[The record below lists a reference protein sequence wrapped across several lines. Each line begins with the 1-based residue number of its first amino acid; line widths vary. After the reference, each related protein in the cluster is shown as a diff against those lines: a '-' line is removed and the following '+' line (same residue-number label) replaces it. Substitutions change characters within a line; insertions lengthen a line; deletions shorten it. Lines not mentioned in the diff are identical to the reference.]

1 MEKLRKRHPEL
12 CEGWKIVTTKSDV
25 VKKAHDLSRK
35 ELKEKVE
42 ESIETVVCQ
51 SVRDEFKKTM
61 EGEVRDAHGILQQ
74 LEERERKLLQ
84 NDWEYQCE
92 ERKRKLIH
100 AAQSKPL
107 MQKDASKLRTV
118 CGKLEKAQYKL
129 KLLLVEADE
138 ETIKE
143 NIPEATRANCLDALS
158 TGSNICLRIKKTIAE
173 NKRKNIEEYYSTG
186 KKSITRITEMI
197 NLLASIVHALR
208 AA

>member
-1 MEKLRKRHPEL
+1 MEERIE
-12 CEGWKIVTTKSDV
+12 
-25 VKKAHDLSRK
+25 
-35 ELKEKVE
+35 
-42 ESIETVVCQ
+42 ETVRN
-51 SVRDEFKKTM
+51 SVLDEEYEGLEDQKEHPFANRKTM
-61 EGEVRDAHGILQQ
+61 KGEVRDAHGILQQ
-74 LEERERKLLQ
+74 LDERKRKLWQ
-84 NDWEYQCE
+84 NDWEYQRE

-129 KLLLVEADE
+129 ELLLVEADE
-138 ETIKE
+138 DTIKE
-143 NIPEATRANCLDALS
+143 KIPDATRANCLDALS
-158 TGSNICLRIKKTIAE
+158 TGNIICLRIKKTIAE
-173 NKRKNIEEYYSTG
+173 KERNNIEEYYSTG